1 MKNSAMVGS
10 LSASPA
16 LRDISPNWRYL
27 STFLS
32 GLCTP
37 LFGTPFILS
46 MKGVSSSGCVS
57 GTVHTGGASLSSGLG
72 IMRDLDEVVHW
83 PLTRLVTAWGS
94 GEEPSER
101 GSSVAQD
108 GRLERQRRLLRRR
121 AAAAADD
128 EEDRSFL
135 QESILSIGLLVE
147 EVEVH

>member
-1 MKNSAMVGS
+1 
-10 LSASPA
+10 
-16 LRDISPNWRYL
+16 
-27 STFLS
+27 
-32 GLCTP
+32 
-37 LFGTPFILS
+37 

-83 PLTRLVTAWGS
+83 PLTRFVTAWGS

-121 AAAAADD
+121 AAAADD
-128 EEDRSFL
+128 EEDRSRL
-135 QESILSIGLLVE
+135 EESSISIPIG
-147 EVEVH
+147 